1 MTIDFSQFENTSSKF
16 VAVLAKRGGY
26 ITFSNSGK
34 GGDRK
39 FFTLS
44 LDSFLQ
50 ILKDISSNLNAFHGH
65 EEYVEREWRD
75 LGSRFYQDPA
85 ANAMCTVQTKPM
97 FVTLSK
103 IIMWAN
109 DINLG
114 ILDPEQRISLTLNH
128 INGAILKVENLASSF
143 APAEIKQTEKKVA
156 LENEVVSDKSI
167 REFALKVFS
176 HYYNDAWKEVIN
188 QCELKDSKINDQ
200 EFKSLDF
207 LVFKRLL
214 GEFEQLQT
222 KEELKSANTIRYF
235 EKPVYSEGNKYYY
248 FSTQWNG
255 TGNYDLTFQN
265 LKEYFEANFACKI
278 IKIGKEFKLIIVEE
292 DNSNP
297 FDSDSFY
304 KDLIQSN
311 LKFEKAFSTR
321 LIASLCTKPFLIL
334 TGLTG
339 SGKTKLAQSFAY
351 WLSGTADQYEIVPV
365 GADWTNREPLLG
377 YPDGLNQ
384 EMYIHPDSK
393 VLELIMR
400 AEESDLPHFIVL
412 DEMNLSHVERYFADF
427 LSIMESGES
436 AKLYTGANRKDG
448 FGRNVPQQISW
459 SKNLYIIGTVNID
472 ESTYMFS
479 PKVLDRANVIEFRV
493 TELEMET
500 FLKSDPVIDLS
511 KLKSKGASM
520 GLDFVSISSIQ
531 SNEPLSDANQIEL
544 LKFFREL
551 KKLGAE
557 YGYRSASEISS
568 LLHNLN
574 KVDSALSMEE
584 KLDIAIMQKILPKLH
599 GSRSK
604 LLPVLEKLGKLCLSD
619 ESKWDGYLQNK
630 DEIDYKAETKI
641 IYKLSFEK
649 IIRMYRNAMDNGFA
663 SYAEA

>member
-1 MTIDFSQFENTSSKF
+1 MTIDFKNLETRTSKF
-16 VAVLAKRGGY
+16 TAELAQRGGY

-34 GGDRK
+34 GGNK
-39 FFTLS
+39 KYFTLS

-50 ILKDISSNLNAFHGH
+50 MLIDIKSNLTFFQGH
-65 EEYVEREWRD
+65 EDYIESHWRD
-75 LGSRFYQDPA
+75 LGSSHYTDGA

-109 DINLG
+109 GLNLG
-114 ILDPEQRISLTLNH
+114 SLDPEQKISLALDH
-128 INGAILKVENLASSF
+128 INEAISKVDNLANSFKPSSNQTGEKVELD
-143 APAEIKQTEKKVA
+143 
-156 LENEVVSDKSI
+156 NEVISDKSI
-167 REFALKVFS
+167 REFALKIFS
-176 HYYNDAWKEVIN
+176 YFYEDSWQELIN
-188 QCELKDSKINDQ
+188 QCEWKDSKINNQ

-207 LVFKRLL
+207 LVFKRLF
-214 GEFEQLQT
+214 GEFEELQT
-222 KEELKSANTIRYF
+222 KEGLKSANTIRYF
-235 EKPVYSEGNKYYY
+235 ESPVYSHDGKHYY

-255 TGNYDLTFQN
+255 AGNYDLTFQN
-265 LKEYFEANFACKI
+265 LKEYFEANFECKLM
-278 IKIGKEFKLIIVEE
+278 KVGKEYKLLIVEE
-292 DNSNP
+292 DNSVP
-297 FDSDSFY
+297 FESNLFHLA
-304 KDLIQSN
+304 LIQSN
-311 LKFEKAFSTR
+311 LKFEKVFSTR

-384 EMYIHPDSK
+384 EVYIHPDSK

-400 AEESDLPHFIVL
+400 AEESDLPHFIIL

-436 AKLYTGANRKDG
+436 AKLYSGANRKDG
-448 FGRNVPQQISW
+448 FGRDVPQHISW
-459 SKNLYIIGTVNID
+459 PTNLYIIGTVNID

-493 TELEMET
+493 TESEMKT
-500 FLKSDPVIDLS
+500 FFNSNPRIDLS

-520 GLDFVSISSIQ
+520 GLDFVSM
-531 SNEPLSDANQIEL
+531 SNSKSTEPLSEANQKEL
-544 LKFFREL
+544 LKFFGEL
-551 KKLGAE
+551 KRLGAE
-557 YGYRSASEISS
+557 FGYRSASEISS
-568 LLHNLN
+568 LLYNLN
-574 KVDSALSMEE
+574 KVDESLSMPE
-584 KLDIAIMQKILPKLH
+584 KLDIAIMQKMLPKLH

-619 ESKWDGYLQNK
+619 ESKWDEYLQNK
-630 DEIDYKAETKI
+630 DIVDYKTEINI

-649 IIRMYRNAMDNGFA
+649 VIRMYANAMDNGFA